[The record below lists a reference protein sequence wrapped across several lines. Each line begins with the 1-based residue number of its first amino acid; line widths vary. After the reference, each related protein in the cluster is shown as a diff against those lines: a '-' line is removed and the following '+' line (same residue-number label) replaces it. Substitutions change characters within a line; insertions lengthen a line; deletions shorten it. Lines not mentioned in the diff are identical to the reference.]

1 MNALLCADVLLRNYS
16 LTHRDDD
23 PTALHLCP
31 STASPL
37 LDDADTLFQCYIYF
51 IFTETWDKLC
61 MSRVLMESMFVWL
74 TRRNI
79 KSSTWKLV
87 MSRTFSLLIPAM
99 FCQPSQK
106 FHGWVLCT
114 L

>member
-51 IFTETWDKLC
+51 IFTET
-61 MSRVLMESMFVWL
+61 
-74 TRRNI
+74 
-79 KSSTWKLV
+79 
-87 MSRTFSLLIPAM
+87 
-99 FCQPSQK
+99 
-106 FHGWVLCT
+106 
-114 L
+114 